1 MEKLKQDDVLVLTID
16 GYGMDGEGV
25 AHADTYVIFV
35 PFAMKGE
42 QVRAKV
48 TYVKKNLVFCE
59 LKEVL
64 RPSKERV
71 TYECNRFPRCGGCD
85 LLHAS
90 YQEQLRIKK
99 ENVETL
105 FRKNAGMDIAVDDV
119 VPSPKQLAY
128 RNKIQLPFGSVNG
141 KTAVG
146 FFRENS
152 HKIVSITKCFLHGEW
167 VEKLISVF
175 LEYAEKYNIKA
186 YEEGSRTGTLRHL
199 VARFIDNKYCIV
211 VVTNNCRLPH
221 ADDLVKML
229 KEAIGEDFSLY
240 YSPKE
245 EHNNVIM
252 GKSVV
257 PVKESPFI
265 INVLGVEVSLNP
277 FSFLQLNDDV
287 RDLIYTAVADRIPD
301 GSVVIDAYAGVGI
314 IGATLAKRCARVDNI
329 EIGPEATVDGDILAK
344 ENGLSD
350 RITNI
355 NGDAAV
361 ILPKLLKDINVKDQ
375 IYIILDPPRKGI
387 SPEVANA
394 LNGLDCPVKLF
405 YISCNPATLTRDV
418 KLLSEK
424 YEIEKVTP
432 YDMFPQTKHV
442 ETVVQLINQNAKA
455 KHHVEIGI
463 DAEDYYKIK
472 DSEKVE

>member
-1 MEKLKQDDVLVLTID
+1 MEKLKQDDVLVLTIN

-25 AHADTYVIFV
+25 AHADNYVIFV

-48 TYVKKNLVFCE
+48 TYVKKNLVFCA

-64 RPSKERV
+64 RSSKERV
-71 TYECNRFPRCGGCD
+71 TYDCNRFPRCGGCD
-85 LLHAS
+85 LLHIS

-105 FRKNAGMDIAVDDV
+105 FRKNAGMDITVDEV
-119 VPSPKQLAY
+119 VPSPRQLAY

-167 VEKLISVF
+167 VEKLITVF
-175 LEYAEKYNIKA
+175 LEYAEKYNVKP
-186 YEEGSRTGTLRHL
+186 YDEGSRTGVLRHL

-221 ADDLVKML
+221 ASDLIVML
-229 KEAIGEDFSLY
+229 QEKIGEDFSLY

-252 GKSVV
+252 GRTVV

-265 INVLGVEVSLNP
+265 IDVLGVKASLNP
-277 FSFLQLNDDV
+277 FSFLQLNNDV
-287 RDLIYTAVADRIPD
+287 RDLIYTAVAAQIPD
-301 GSVVIDAYAGVGI
+301 DSTVIDAYAGVGI
-314 IGATLAKRCARVDNI
+314 IGATLAKRGARVYNI
-329 EIGPEATVDGDILAK
+329 EIVPEATVDGDVLA
-344 ENGLSD
+344 EQNGLKD
-350 RITNI
+350 LVTNV

-361 ILPKLLKDINVKDQ
+361 LLPKLLTDINVKDQ

-387 SPEVANA
+387 SSEVAAA
-394 LNGLDCPVKLF
+394 LNGLDCPVRLF

-424 YEIEKVTP
+424 YDIEKVTL

-442 ETVVQLINQNAKA
+442 ETLVVLKRRF
-455 KHHVEIGI
+455 
-463 DAEDYYKIK
+463 DD
-472 DSEKVE
+472 

>member
-1 MEKLKQDDVLVLTID
+1 MEGKTRKSMEKLKQDDVLVLTID

-25 AHADTYVIFV
+25 AHADNYVIFV

-71 TYECNRFPRCGGCD
+71 QYECNRFPRCGGCD

-90 YQEQLRIKK
+90 YKEQLRIKK

-105 FRKNAGMDIAVDDV
+105 FRKNAGLDIQINDV

-128 RNKIQLPFGSVNG
+128 RNKIQLPFGVVNG

-152 HKIVSITKCFLHGEW
+152 HKIVSISKCFLHGEW
-167 VEKLISVF
+167 VEKLIDVF
-175 LEYAEKYNIKA
+175 LTYAEKYNVKA
-186 YEEGSRTGTLRHL
+186 YDEGSHTGVLRHL

-211 VVTNNCRLPH
+211 VVTNNAKLPREK
-221 ADDLVKML
+221 DLVSLLREK
-229 KEAIGEDFSLY
+229 IGDDFSLY
-240 YSPKE
+240 YSPKA

-252 GKSVV
+252 GKTVV
-257 PVKESPFI
+257 AIKESPFI
-265 INVLGVEVSLNP
+265 IDVLGVKVSLNP

-287 RDLIYTAVADRIPD
+287 RDLIYTAVAERIPD
-301 GSVVIDAYAGVGI
+301 DSTVIDAYAGVGI
-314 IGATLAKRCARVDNI
+314 IGATLAKRGARVYNI
-329 EIGPEATVDGDILAK
+329 EIVPEATADGDVLAK
-344 ENGLSD
+344 ENGLAD

-361 ILPKLLKDINVKDQ
+361 LLPKLLKELNAKDQ
-375 IYIILDPPRKGI
+375 IHLILDPPRKGI
-387 SPEVANA
+387 SAEVAAA
-394 LNGLDCPVKLF
+394 LNGLDCQVKLF
-405 YISCNPATLTRDV
+405 YISCNPATLTRDL

-424 YEIEKVTP
+424 YDVEEVTP

-442 ETVVQLINQNAKA
+442 ETLVSLRRRFDN
-455 KHHVEIGI
+455 
-463 DAEDYYKIK
+463 
-472 DSEKVE
+472 